1 MASRARLQWI
11 RSCVCAGRTATMH
24 VSENVMLARSKLTV
38 TLYPLESR
46 TSSSSTVL
54 VSSLDL
60 FIDMCDS
67 YCVTDRGH
75 LHSSGVSRCV
85 FFFQSVATRT
95 TLVQVGSSSA
105 APEASGDGPPDLP
118 MTEKITPALSQGR
131 TAASATVV
139 PDDVS
144 QKRSGDAHAVRPAKH
159 VRFEDSHLP
168 TSQIP
173 TLTSLTSKS
182 SELDS
187 LRLKFAGY
195 QHNTELKMEV
205 YEKQIRLMAQQ
216 VKELAEEQ
224 VSAGRPPHGHH

>member
-144 QKRSGDAHAVRPAKH
+144 QKRSGDAPVVRPAKH
-159 VRFEDSHLP
+159 VRFEELYPPASQ
-168 TSQIP
+168 TSA
-173 TLTSLTSKS
+173 LTSLTSEA
-182 SELDS
+182 SELHS
-187 LRLKFAGY
+187 LRSRFTEY
-195 QHNTELKMEV
+195 QHKMNLQLEV
-205 YEKQIRLMAQQ
+205 YEEQIELMAQQ
-216 VKELAEEQ
+216 VKAFAEEQ